1 VSTSVASDHGS
12 LFGTIARWWR
22 NWLGDRSRKLEL
34 RNLGSEDLNR
44 VAHDAG
50 VSPQVLQALA
60 GKWPEA
66 TDLLSRRMAAL
77 KLDVE
82 EIERTYPPVS
92 NDLKHLCWLCTS
104 KGRCERDLAKDPS
117 NPVWR
122 EYCPNA
128 TTLTALSANAARNK

>member
-1 VSTSVASDHGS
+1 M
-12 LFGTIARWWR
+12 
-22 NWLGDRSRKLEL
+22 
-34 RNLGSEDLNR
+34 
-44 VAHDAG
+44 
-50 VSPQVLQALA
+50 LQALA

-82 EIERTYPPVS
+82 EIGRTYPPVS

-128 TTLTALSANAARNK
+128 TTLTALSAQRGTQQTRKNLRET